1 MNFIDLFAGAGG
13 LSEGFIRQG
22 FNPIAHVEMNSYA
35 SETIKTRTAYH
46 YLIKNNHLE
55 VYHDYL
61 RGNITKEELYQQIP
75 SSLLESIL
83 NKEINDETITG
94 IFNQIDD
101 LLLKTTGQTG
111 KIDVIIGG
119 PPCQAY
125 SLVGRARDPQNKE
138 NDPRNYLYK
147 QYVKFLVKYQPDIF
161 VFENVPGILS
171 AGGGS
176 YYRDIQDL
184 MRENGYEIQHK
195 TLDASHYGVL
205 QKRKR
210 VILIGWNKELG
221 YEYPDLKKIEKIGIV
236 EDVLSDLP
244 PIAPGEQSN
253 NYFKEPTSY
262 LKWSNIRNEQDLL
275 THHLTRKHNERDL
288 NIYKI
293 AIKLWNEEKKRL
305 KYTDLPE
312 HLRTHK
318 NLKAFLDR
326 FKVVAKDLPYSHTV
340 VAHISKD
347 GHHYIHP
354 DINQSRSLSVREAAR
369 LQSFPDNYYFEGPRT
384 AIFTQIGNAV
394 PPLMAESIAKQVKK
408 MLRSEVQLSINI

>member
-1 MNFIDLFAGAGG
+1 M
-13 LSEGFIRQG
+13 SEGFIRQG

-205 QKRKR
+205 QKE
-210 VILIGWNKELG
+210 KEL
-221 YEYPDLKKIEKIGIV
+221 Y
-236 EDVLSDLP
+236 
-244 PIAPGEQSN
+244 
-253 NYFKEPTSY
+253 
-262 LKWSNIRNEQDLL
+262 
-275 THHLTRKHNERDL
+275 
-288 NIYKI
+288 
-293 AIKLWNEEKKRL
+293 
-305 KYTDLPE
+305 
-312 HLRTHK
+312 
-318 NLKAFLDR
+318 
-326 FKVVAKDLPYSHTV
+326 
-340 VAHISKD
+340 
-347 GHHYIHP
+347 
-354 DINQSRSLSVREAAR
+354 
-369 LQSFPDNYYFEGPRT
+369 
-384 AIFTQIGNAV
+384 
-394 PPLMAESIAKQVKK
+394 
-408 MLRSEVQLSINI
+408 